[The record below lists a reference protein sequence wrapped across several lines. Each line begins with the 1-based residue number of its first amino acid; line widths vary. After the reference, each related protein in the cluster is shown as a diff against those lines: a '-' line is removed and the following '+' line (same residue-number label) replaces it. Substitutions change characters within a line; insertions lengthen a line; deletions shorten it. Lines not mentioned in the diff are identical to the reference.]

1 MMIGDRIALDALFPT
16 NGDGPFK
23 LCELRMTAL
32 TNSGVVSFVRDR
44 LIRSEREAGRPP
56 VGPGAMFGGCV
67 ATFSDRFYEVPE
79 PPRDQSG
86 VTLMDAGVQRFSARE
101 IDVIFVDISGPHP
114 LEPAEFRLQLRFGSI
129 NGEPMIVPAHRDGD
143 YLIGKT
149 PVVRGGQTLF
159 SMVFLETALAG

>member
-1 MMIGDRIALDALFPT
+1 MIGDRIALDTLFPA
-16 NGDGPFK
+16 NGDGPHK

-32 TNSGVVSFVRDR
+32 TNAGVVSFVRGK
-44 LIRSEREAGRPP
+44 LVRSERAAGRPP
-56 VGPGAMFGGCV
+56 IGPGAMFGGCV

-86 VTLMDAGVQRFSARE
+86 VTLIDAGTQRFSARE

-114 LEPAEFRLQLRFGSI
+114 LEAAEFNLKLRFGSI
-129 NGEPMIVPAHRDGD
+129 DGDPMIVPARRDGD
-143 YLIGKT
+143 YLIATT

-159 SMVFLETALAG
+159 SLVFLETALAG